1 MRALGIDT
9 SNYTTSAAVFDGS
22 GGYNAGR
29 LLEVRP
35 GELGLR
41 QSDALFQH
49 IKHLPGRFAELQAEG
64 WLTGLS
70 AVGASTRPRA
80 VEGSYMPCFL
90 AGEGQGR
97 TLADALGVPF
107 YAVSHQQGHIAAA
120 AWSAGRLELLDRPM
134 LAWHL
139 SGGTTELL
147 YVEPDGVNVRA
158 QCVGGTSDI
167 SAGQLID
174 RTGVLLGLPFP
185 AGKALDAL
193 ASKSGPVRGFPV
205 KLNGLTFSLS
215 GMENKGKAL
224 AEQGRPPAEIARF
237 TLETVASAVRRAT
250 DAARKRWPGLPV
262 LCSGGVASNRLLR
275 TVMSDA
281 AFAGPQYSTDNAMGA
296 AILAWRMPKGPL
308 TGWHAAASHSD
319 SPTWR
324 IKTLDGADHGF
335 ARAEV
340 EGYGGMLMS
349 TWFDRPLSVAGRLL
363 VRTADGVES
372 RLVHPERAL
381 ACIPNLCI
389 HFNREANTGLNY
401 NPQVDLQPIFGAEGG
416 SLKDTLAAEAGGKA
430 EDILA
435 TDLVLC
441 ITEKAQ
447 RVGLQG
453 EYFMSGRID
462 DLECAYAT
470 LYGFLQ
476 GRGEEAGR
484 GDIWV
489 MFDNEEVGSSSRQG
503 AQGSLMSDVLA
514 RIEESLGV
522 TKEQS
527 IRARTNCLLLS
538 ADNGHAI
545 HPNHPEKS
553 DQKLPVNMGGGVILK
568 YNARQTYTTSGL
580 TGAAFTAI
588 CEKAGVPVQTFANRA
603 DVAGG
608 STLGN
613 LLGRQ
618 ILMPMVDIGVGQL
631 AMHSA
636 METASCKDAEY
647 LANAC
652 AAYYNTPIF
661 QPEDGQWKLGL

>member
-49 IKHLPGRFAELQAEG
+49 IKHLPGRFAELRAEG

-147 YVEPDGVNVRA
+147 YVEPDGGNVRA

-185 AGKALDAL
+185 AGKALDVL
-193 ASKSGPVRGFPV
+193 ASESDLIRGFPV
-205 KLNGLTFSLS
+205 KLNDLTFSLS
-215 GMENKGKAL
+215 GMENKVKAL
-224 AEQGRPPAEIARF
+224 AEQGKPPAEIARF

-296 AILAWRMPKGPL
+296 AILAWR
-308 TGWHAAASHSD
+308 
-319 SPTWR
+319 
-324 IKTLDGADHGF
+324 
-335 ARAEV
+335 
-340 EGYGGMLMS
+340 
-349 TWFDRPLSVAGRLL
+349 
-363 VRTADGVES
+363 
-372 RLVHPERAL
+372 
-381 ACIPNLCI
+381 
-389 HFNREANTGLNY
+389 
-401 NPQVDLQPIFGAEGG
+401 
-416 SLKDTLAAEAGGKA
+416 SLRQEAEA
-430 EDILA
+430 
-435 TDLVLC
+435 
-441 ITEKAQ
+441 
-447 RVGLQG
+447 
-453 EYFMSGRID
+453 
-462 DLECAYAT
+462 
-470 LYGFLQ
+470 
-476 GRGEEAGR
+476 
-484 GDIWV
+484 
-489 MFDNEEVGSSSRQG
+489 
-503 AQGSLMSDVLA
+503 
-514 RIEESLGV
+514 
-522 TKEQS
+522 
-527 IRARTNCLLLS
+527 
-538 ADNGHAI
+538 
-545 HPNHPEKS
+545 
-553 DQKLPVNMGGGVILK
+553 
-568 YNARQTYTTSGL
+568 
-580 TGAAFTAI
+580 
-588 CEKAGVPVQTFANRA
+588 
-603 DVAGG
+603 
-608 STLGN
+608 
-613 LLGRQ
+613 
-618 ILMPMVDIGVGQL
+618 
-631 AMHSA
+631 
-636 METASCKDAEY
+636 
-647 LANAC
+647 
-652 AAYYNTPIF
+652 
-661 QPEDGQWKLGL
+661 